1 MQYHQLLE
9 KQIAKTL
16 SGAQKYDPAVK
27 QLLQLVD
34 QSYKNYDSEQKL
46 TEHAFQ
52 GCEKEYQDIL
62 NNLQLQNNLYSES
75 VKKLK
80 DTIVAHDPRAAAII
94 EREDNVLIN
103 SIAWLEKQ
111 IQKRKET
118 EAELIRA
125 KEQAEDGARAKS
137 DFLSVMSHE
146 IRTPLNAIIG
156 IAHLLSQDQLLPT
169 QLENL
174 KALNISAENLLRL
187 INDILDFGK
196 IEEGKIVLAEKN
208 TCLHQLAE
216 NIKTA
221 HQIRAAE
228 RGNTINMIIDD
239 ALPQH
244 ILADEGR
251 LGQILH
257 NLMSNAVKFTRNGTI
272 TLHISLQK
280 TQDEEAT
287 VYFSVT
293 DTGVGIEKEKQVLIF
308 DRFTQASVDI
318 AREFGGS
325 GLGLAIV
332 KRLAALHNSDIY
344 LNSEPGRGSTFS
356 FTTNFKKGKQEVQ
369 PQQTTNGK
377 NDLSGIKVLLVEDV
391 EFNIMV
397 AKKMITNW
405 NGAVDIAENGAIAI
419 NKVRETMYDIV
430 LMDLQMPVMDGY
442 NATQH
447 IRNFDGN
454 IPIIALTASASSD
467 ILQRTREF
475 GMTDYL
481 AKPFKPVELYEMIY
495 KYSRKLT
502 S

>member
-1 MQYHQLLE
+1 MKYHHLLE
-9 KQIAKTL
+9 KQVEIL
-16 SGAQKYDPAVK
+16 SAQHRYDPSI
-27 QLLQLVD
+27 QQFLQLID
-34 QSYKNYDSEQKL
+34 QSYKNLESEQKHA
-46 TEHAFQ
+46 EHAFQ
-52 GCEKEYQDIL
+52 ACEKEYQDIL
-62 NNLQLQNNLYSES
+62 HNLQLQNNIFSQS
-75 VKKLK
+75 VQQLK
-80 DTIVAHDPRAAAII
+80 AAILKHEPQAAAII

-103 SIAWLEKQ
+103 IISYLEKQ
-111 IQKRKET
+111 IQKTKET

-156 IAHLLSQDQLLPT
+156 IAHLLLQEQLLPN

-187 INDILDFGK
+187 INDILDFAK

-208 TCLHQLAE
+208 INLQELAM

-228 RGNTINMIIDD
+228 RGNTINMVIDN
-239 ALPQH
+239 ALPPYV
-244 ILADEGR
+244 LGDEVR

-257 NLMSNAVKFTRNGTI
+257 NLVSNAVKFTRNGVI
-272 TLHISLQK
+272 TLQITLQ
-280 TQDEEAT
+280 QMQHDEAT
-287 VYFSVT
+287 ILFSVT
-293 DTGVGIEKEKQVLIF
+293 DTGVGIDKEKQTLIF
-308 DRFTQASVDI
+308 DRFTQANVDI

-332 KRLAALHNSDIY
+332 KRLAALHNSDIH
-344 LNSEPGRGSTFS
+344 LNSEVGRGSTFF
-356 FTTNFKKGKQEVQ
+356 FTINFKAGKPEAQARQ
-369 PQQTTNGK
+369 AISGK
-377 NDLSGIKVLLVEDV
+377 SDLSGIKVLLVEDV

-405 NGAVDIAENGAIAI
+405 NGAVDIAENGAIAV
-419 NKVRETMYDIV
+419 NKLRQASYDIV

-447 IRNFDGN
+447 IRNFN
-454 IPIIALTASASSD
+454 EAVPIIALTASASAD

-481 AKPFKPVELYEMIY
+481 AKPFKPGELYEMIS
-495 KYSRKLT
+495 KYSRQQLT

>member
-1 MQYHQLLE
+1 MQYHKILE
-9 KQIAKTL
+9 KQIQKTL
-16 SGAQKYDPAVK
+16 SDQQLNDPAIQ
-27 QLLQLVD
+27 QLLKLVD
-34 QSYKNYDSEQKL
+34 RSYKNFESDQQL
-46 TEHAFQ
+46 TEHAFLIS
-52 GCEKEYQDIL
+52 EKEYQDIL
-62 NNLQLQNNLYSES
+62 HTLQLQNNIYSQS

-80 DTIVAHDPRAAAII
+80 DAIIAHDPQAAVII
-94 EREDNVLIN
+94 EKEENILIN
-103 SIAWLEKQ
+103 IIAYLEKQ
-111 IQKRKET
+111 IRKRKET

-156 IAHLLSQDQLLPT
+156 IAHLLLQDQLLPS

-208 TCLHQLAE
+208 TSLKLLAE

-221 HQIRAAE
+221 HHIRAAE
-228 RGNTINMIIDD
+228 RGNTINMIVDD
-239 ALPQH
+239 ALPPYV
-244 ILADEGR
+244 LGDETR

-257 NLMSNAVKFTRNGTI
+257 NLLSNAVKFTRNGVI
-272 TLHISLQK
+272 TLQISLQK
-280 TQDEEAT
+280 IHADEAT

-293 DTGVGIEKEKQVLIF
+293 DTGVGIEKEKQELIF

-332 KRLAALHNSDIY
+332 KRLAALYNSDIY
-344 LNSEPGRGSTFS
+344 LNSEVGRGSTFFFS
-356 FTTNFKKGKQEVQ
+356 ITFKKGKPEIQ
-369 PQQTTNGK
+369 PQQTVTGK

-405 NGAVDIAENGAIAI
+405 NGAVDVAENGAIAL
-419 NKVRETMYDIV
+419 NKIRQTDYDIV

-447 IRNFDGN
+447 IRNFNDV

-481 AKPFKPVELYEMIY
+481 AKPFKPGELYEMIY
-495 KYSRKLT
+495 KYSRK
-502 S
+502 

>member
-1 MQYHQLLE
+1 MQYHKLLE
-9 KQIAKTL
+9 KQIEKTL
-16 SGAQKYDPAVK
+16 GGQHKYDPVIQQFLK
-27 QLLQLVD
+27 LVD
-34 QSYKNYDSEQKL
+34 QSYKNFENEQQL
-46 TEHAFQ
+46 TEHAFHVS
-52 GCEKEYQDIL
+52 EKEYQDIL
-62 NNLQLQNNLYSES
+62 HTLQMQNNIYSQS

-80 DTIVAHDPRAAAII
+80 DAIIAHDPQAAAII
-94 EREDNVLIN
+94 DKEDNILVNIK
-103 SIAWLEKQ
+103 AWLEKQ

-156 IAHLLSQDQLLPT
+156 IAHLLLQEQLLPS

-187 INDILDFGK
+187 INDILDFGR

-208 TCLHQLAE
+208 TSLQQLAE

-221 HQIRAAE
+221 HHIRSAE

-239 ALPQH
+239 ALPKYV
-244 ILADEGR
+244 LADEVR

-257 NLMSNAVKFTRNGTI
+257 NLLSNAVKFTRNGVI
-272 TLHISLQK
+272 TLQMALQK
-280 TQDEEAT
+280 STADEAT

-293 DTGVGIEKEKQVLIF
+293 DTGVGIEKEKQLLIF
-308 DRFTQASVDI
+308 DRFTQANVDI

-332 KRLAALHNSDIY
+332 KRLAALYNSDIY
-344 LNSEPGRGSTFS
+344 LNSEVGHGSTFF
-356 FTTNFKKGKQEVQ
+356 FTITFKKGNQE
-369 PQQTTNGK
+369 PQLPQTIAGK

-419 NKVRETMYDIV
+419 NKLRQTEYDIV

-447 IRNFDGN
+447 IRNFNDV
-454 IPIIALTASASSD
+454 IPIIALTASASAD

-481 AKPFKPVELYEMIY
+481 AKPFKPGELYEMIY
-495 KYSRKLT
+495 KYSRK
-502 S
+502 